1 MREDFDTYNKIRGAK
16 TILIRVPGP
25 SSYTGIGSSC
35 VHRSNSKACLGMTT
49 GINYSHFHEIM

>member
-1 MREDFDTYNKIRGAK
+1 MREDFDTHNKIRGAK
-16 TILIRVPGP
+16 TILLRVPGP
-25 SSYTGIGSSC
+25 SS